1 MRKACQLRLR
11 FLKDGAIALGPG
23 KIELLEA
30 VGEQGSISEA
40 ARHLG
45 MSYRRAWQLIDTM
58 NRCFPAP
65 LVETSKG
72 GDKGGGAVLSAA
84 GLRVLALY
92 RGIEA
97 KMRGAAGAEIAEILR
112 LLEAGPDDPGPP

>member
-1 MRKACQLRLR
+1 MNTSCQLRLR

-23 KIELLEA
+23 KVDLLDA
-30 VGEQGSISEA
+30 VSRHGSISEA
-40 ARHLG
+40 ARHLA

-72 GDKGGGAVLSAA
+72 GEKGGGAVLTAT
-84 GLRVLALY
+84 GKEVLRLY
-92 RGIEA
+92 RAAEKDMREA
-97 KMRGAAGAEIAEILR
+97 ALEDIAALEG
-112 LLEAGPDDPGPP
+112 LLGGRASCRE